1 MLSEKD
7 NSRQLSNVISS
18 QTDNINT
25 LKGTLHKRSS
35 DLDKTTD
42 ELDELTKE
50 LAQRG
55 VIIDAQ
61 TLKDA
66 L

>member
-1 MLSEKD
+1 M
-7 NSRQLSNVISS
+7 IGS

>member
-1 MLSEKD
+1 MEKD
-7 NSRQLSNVISS
+7 SNRQLSDVIGS
-18 QTDNINT
+18 QTDNINN

-35 DLDKTTD
+35 DLDLTTH

-55 VIIDAQ
+55 IIIDAQ